1 MAKRFISLNPRL
13 IAAFLGLVVLALMV
27 GIAGCAAASPGA
39 DNPAPAA
46 LPAGAGQQE
55 DPAAAEIA
63 VRSRLVFSRKAELS
77 FDTAGEVAEI
87 LVRAGDRVTQGQ
99 VLARL
104 KSDNFPALEEEM
116 ARLRYDIFQTRD
128 TIRQL
133 NLDFS
138 AEPLLAA
145 QRAETV
151 AQLEYANL
159 QSADFIADIDQ
170 NYADA
175 LLAARQDRDQAI
187 LDLDRAQEDLEQAMA
202 DLEVVHQQTLAQ
214 AYQARADAELTL
226 EQAEERLAEYT
237 GDVSDDTV
245 RAQDRV
251 AKAELALDQAREALK
266 DYRETLSDDTVRGQ
280 DRVTEAELALD
291 LAKDARTDF
300 IAEHDREVI
309 RARTRVD
316 AAKVTLDA
324 AKDARTQFYRNPVRD
339 LQSDT
344 KSVDTD
350 YLTRLENAVDR
361 AESELEKAEED
372 LAELEA
378 GPDSLRLQ
386 ELQSNITVAELNLN
400 RAKEDLTE
408 LEAGPDSLR
417 LQELQSNITVAE
429 VNLNRAKEDLAE
441 LQEGP
446 DSLVQAELQAAVT
459 LAKAVRSRAEK
470 NLAEEMAGPDRL
482 PIRRLDLAVE
492 LAQTRLDLAE
502 RKVEELLA
510 DGPDRDSVPLREA
523 ETAAR
528 LTQIVDLDEPPN
540 PLQIAALEATI
551 VVALERMDD
560 ILEDMEQTQLRAPF
574 AGVVYLV
581 NAAVEDRVSKDSL
594 ILEILDPRQG
604 EIAGLVDAND
614 IGRVK
619 VGAAARVRIA
629 ALPGRELAGAV
640 MAVSEEPG
648 TERGVISY
656 PVTIQVD
663 LPAGVELPPQ
673 LSAVTSAILP

>member
-1 MAKRFISLNPRL
+1 MAKRFRIVKLGPLSVLL
-13 IAAFLGLVVLALMV
+13 AAAALALIIAA
-27 GIAGCAAASPGA
+27 AGCAAASPGA

-77 FDTAGEVAEI
+77 FDAAGEVAEI
-87 LVRAGDRVTQGQ
+87 LVAAGDRVTQGQ

-104 KSDNFPALEEEM
+104 KADNFPALEEEM

-175 LLAARQDRDQAI
+175 LLAARQARDQAI
-187 LDLDRAQEDLEQAMA
+187 LDLDRAQEDLEQAIA

-372 LAELEA
+372 LAELET
-378 GPDSLRLQ
+378 GPDPLRLQ
-386 ELQSNITVAELNLN
+386 ELQSNITVAELNLS
-400 RAKEDLTE
+400 RAREDLTE

-429 VNLNRAKEDLAE
+429 VNLNRAREDLAE

-459 LAKAVRSRAEK
+459 LAQAVRSRAEK
-470 NLAEEMAGPDRL
+470 TLAEEMAGPDRL

-502 RKVEELLA
+502 REVDELLA

-523 ETAAR
+523 ETVAR
-528 LTQIVDLDEPPN
+528 LAQIADLEEPPN

-581 NAAVEDRVSKDSL
+581 NAAAEDRVSKDSL
-594 ILEILDPRQG
+594 ILEILDPRQAA
-604 EIAGLVDAND
+604 IAGLVDAND

-619 VGAAARVRIA
+619 VGAAARISIA

-640 MAVSEEPG
+640 TAVSEEPG

-656 PVTIQVD
+656 PVTIRVD
-663 LPAGVELPPQ
+663 LPAGVDLPPQ